1 MEKVKR
7 QRNYAGYWENPDG
20 EMELRVPNAPP
31 SEGVVNKIKRSFSER
46 MEKVKEVAKGKKP
59 QKCKGSG
66 RGKWNL
72 QMRFTLNFLDS

>member
-46 MEKVKEVAKGKKP
+46 MEKVKEVTRGEKP
-59 QKCKGSG
+59 KQKCKTGERTELCVFRCAVAS
-66 RGKWNL
+66 L
-72 QMRFTLNFLDS
+72 